1 MNINFNLKNICINKR
16 LYFFLPFLFVVLF
29 YSIFIVYVVSQ
40 INTEGVLGELGSFGD
55 SFGIINAFFSGL
67 GFAGLVVTL
76 LMQQG
81 QIARQDAEYLKQDV
95 YLKNQEYTNT
105 LFKLLD
111 IYGGVLNEVVINYEN
126 EKLTGRE
133 ALKKSL
139 FIVITKIKNEKV
151 NELPPSLRRKIRSKS
166 ITNEDIEDL
175 NYIFYQNLKL
185 LNYSFKPQGR
195 LIATLHAL
203 LYHLHYN
210 KPNSFDNNELIR
222 LVSSQLTYIE
232 YNYLFFILISDNSQ
246 KQLRDLVVELG
257 LVKYMA
263 KSHIHEVHKMMFQ
276 ELWGIDINKEKNNV
290 DLPMDKNII
299 KQLERNKEKII
310 KRLNIVKGK

>member
-1 MNINFNLKNICINKR
+1 MSLIYSLRKIYLNKR
-16 LYFFLPFLFVVLF
+16 IYFFLPFICVILF
-29 YSIFIVYVVSQ
+29 YVIFIVYVISQ
-40 INTEGVLGELGSFGD
+40 IHTKDVLGELGSFGD

-105 LFKLLD
+105 LFKLLE
-111 IYGGVLNEVVINYEN
+111 IYSGVLNEVVINYED

-139 FIVITKIKNEKV
+139 FIVITKMKNEKV
-151 NELPPSLRRKIRSKS
+151 NELPPYLRRKIRSKTT
-166 ITNEDIEDL
+166 TNEDIEGL
-175 NYIFYQNLKL
+175 NFIFYQNLKL

-195 LIATLHAL
+195 LISTLHAL

-210 KPNSFDNNELIR
+210 KPDSFDNNELIR

-246 KQLRDLVVELG
+246 QQLRDLVVELG

-276 ELWGIDINKEKNNV
+276 ELWGIDINKEKKDV
-290 DLPMDKNII
+290 DLPMDKNLI
-299 KQLERNKEKII
+299 KRLERNKGEII
-310 KRLNIVKGK
+310 KRLNIAKSK